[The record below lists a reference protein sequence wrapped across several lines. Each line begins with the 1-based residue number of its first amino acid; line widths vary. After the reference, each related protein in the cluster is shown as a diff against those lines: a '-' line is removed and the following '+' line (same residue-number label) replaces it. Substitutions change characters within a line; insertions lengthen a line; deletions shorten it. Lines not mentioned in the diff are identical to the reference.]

1 MRYKLTNK
9 IRSNLQT
16 GDVMVDFLM
25 NIELHQNS
33 TYQQQIREKLVELI
47 EQDTFG
53 DKALPSGRK
62 MAQLLKVSRNT
73 VVLVYE
79 SLVDE
84 GYLVARKRSGFF
96 VHPDLLV
103 VQHLPNSVQLPEQD
117 APRTAQQPN
126 WSKRLQK
133 HPSQLSTLD
142 KDENWLKYPYPFIY
156 GHIDVNEFPLYQWRE
171 CSRIAES
178 KGKLHEWVEGFIDMD
193 DPQLVSQIR
202 QQILSKRGISARPE
216 EVLITLGTQ
225 NSLFLL
231 TSLLADKTVTFGVEN
246 PGYAN
251 LRHVISLCDSPVKP
265 LALDNEGVK
274 VGQQLEGCD
283 YVCVTPSHQYPTTV
297 TMSIER
303 RKALLKQAS
312 QDDFIVI
319 EDDYESE
326 VNFISEPLP
335 ALKSFDQD
343 GRVIYTGSLSK
354 SLTPGIRIGYLVAD
368 SSLIKELRTLRTLHY
383 RHPPSNNQRIIALFI
398 SQGYYDS
405 HVRRMRRTYEK
416 KWLQMQQGIE
426 QHLTGCE
433 IHSTAGSF
441 CFWIGLPIGIS
452 SHALREKAAQ
462 QGILIESGDTLFMQQ
477 DAPKN
482 YIRLGF
488 SAINIDKILAG
499 LNILGGLIK
508 QLNQL
513 TPSSIEPLKKRI
525 G

>member
-1 MRYKLTNK
+1 
-9 IRSNLQT
+9 
-16 GDVMVDFLM
+16 MVDFLM

-96 VHPDLLV
+96 VHPDLLM
-103 VQHLPNSVQLPEQD
+103 VQRLTNSVQTTSEGVLRT
-117 APRTAQQPN
+117 PRQPN
-126 WSKRLQK
+126 WSNRILKQ
-133 HPSQLSTLD
+133 PSRMSSLN
-142 KDENWLKYPYPFIY
+142 KDENWLQYPYPFIY
-156 GHIDVNEFPLYQWRE
+156 GHIDVSEFPLYQWRE

-178 KGKLHEWVEGFIDMD
+178 RGKLHEWVEGFIDID
-193 DPQLVSQIR
+193 DPQLVAQIR
-202 QQILSKRGISARPE
+202 QQILSKRGISAKPE
-216 EVLITLGTQ
+216 EILITLGTQ

-251 LRHVISLCDSPVKP
+251 FRHIISLCGGKMKP
-265 LALDNEGVK
+265 LELDNVGLK
-274 VGQQLEGCD
+274 VGKQLKGCD
-283 YVCVTPSHQYPTTV
+283 YVFTTPSHQYPTTV

-303 RKALLKQAS
+303 RKALLEQACK
-312 QDDFIVI
+312 DDFIIV

-326 VNFISEPLP
+326 VNFIQEPLP

-343 GRVIYTGSLSK
+343 GRVIYVGSLSK
-354 SLTPGIRIGYLVAD
+354 SLTPGIRIGYLVAE
-368 SSLIKELRTLRTLHY
+368 SSLVTELRKLRALQY
-383 RHPPSNNQRIIALFI
+383 RHPPSNNQRITALFI

-416 KWLQMQQGIE
+416 KWLLMQEGIN
-426 QHLTGCE
+426 QYLSTCKV
-433 IHSTAGSF
+433 HSTPGSF
-441 CFWIGLPIGIS
+441 CFWIALPQGIS
-452 SHALREKAAQ
+452 SQMLKDKAALH
-462 QGILIESGDTLFMQQ
+462 GLLIESGDTLFMQQ

-488 SAINIDKILAG
+488 SAINTEKILDG
-499 LNILGGLIK
+499 LAILGGIIDQAPSLI
-508 QLNQL
+508 
-513 TPSSIEPLKKRI
+513 SSHIKPLKKRMA
-525 G
+525 

>member
-1 MRYKLTNK
+1 
-9 IRSNLQT
+9 
-16 GDVMVDFLM
+16 MVDFLI

-96 VHPDLLV
+96 VHPELLL
-103 VQHLPNSVQLPEQD
+103 VQHLTNSVQVNPKD
-117 APRTAQQPN
+117 VIHSSRQPN
-126 WSKRLQK
+126 WSKRMQRL
-133 HPSQLSTLD
+133 PSQLSSLD

-156 GHIDVNEFPLYQWRE
+156 GHIDVAEFPLYQWRE

-178 KGKLHEWVEGFIDMD
+178 KGKLHEWVEGFINID

-202 QQILSKRGISARPE
+202 QQILSKRGITAKPE
-216 EVLITLGTQ
+216 EILITLGTQ

-231 TSLLADKTVTFGVEN
+231 TSLLADKSVVFGVED

-251 LRHVISLCDSPVKP
+251 LRHIISMGGSQVKG
-265 LALDNEGVK
+265 LEVDNAGLK
-274 VGQQLEGCD
+274 IGKQLKGCD
-283 YVCVTPSHQYPTTV
+283 YIFTTPSHQYPTTV
-297 TMSIER
+297 TMSIDR
-303 RKALLKQAS
+303 RKSLLEQAHK
-312 QDDFIVI
+312 DDFIII

-326 VNFISEPLP
+326 VNFIEEPLP
-335 ALKSFDQD
+335 ALKSFDPD
-343 GRVIYTGSLSK
+343 GRVIYVGSLSK
-354 SLTPGIRIGYLVAD
+354 SLTPGIRIGYMVAD
-368 SSLIKELRTLRTLHY
+368 SCLIDELRKLRALQY
-383 RHPPSNNQRIIALFI
+383 RHPPSNNQRIAALFI

-416 KWLQMQQGIE
+416 KWLLMQEGVE
-426 QHLTGCE
+426 KYLHGCK
-433 IHSTAGSF
+433 IHSTLGSF
-441 CFWIGLPIGIS
+441 CFWIGLPPSLS
-452 SHALREKAAQ
+452 SQYLREKAAE
-462 QGILIESGDTLFMQQ
+462 QGLLIESGDSLFMEK

-488 SAINIDKILAG
+488 SAINMNKILEG
-499 LNILGGLIK
+499 LSELGQLINTLAKETKNSIPAYNK
-508 QLNQL
+508 QLN
-513 TPSSIEPLKKRI
+513 
-525 G
+525 

>member
-1 MRYKLTNK
+1 MA
-9 IRSNLQT
+9 
-16 GDVMVDFLM
+16 DFLI

-33 TYQQQIREKLVELI
+33 TYQQQIREKLVQLI
-47 EQDTFG
+47 TQDTFG
-53 DKALPSGRK
+53 DKPLPSGRK
-62 MAQLLKVSRNT
+62 MAELLGVSRNT

-84 GYLVARKRSGFF
+84 GYLVARERCGFF
-96 VHPDLLV
+96 VDPDLSME
-103 VQHLPNSVQLPEQD
+103 QLPKTVQLNPKKIS
-117 APRTAQQPN
+117 RQPN
-126 WSKRLQK
+126 WCERLQK
-133 HPSQLSTLD
+133 KPSKLSTLN
-142 KDENWLKYPYPFIY
+142 KDENWIKYPYPFIY

-202 QQILSKRGISARPE
+202 QQILSKRGISAKTD

-231 TSLLADKTVTFGVEN
+231 TSLLADKSVTFGVEN

-251 LRHVISLCDSPVKP
+251 LRHVISLCDSPVK
-265 LALDNEGVK
+265 ALKIDHQGLQ
-274 VGQQLEGCD
+274 VGEQLKNCD

-297 TMSIER
+297 TMTIER
-303 RKALLKQAS
+303 RKALLEQACK
-312 QDDFIVI
+312 DDFIVI

-326 VNFISEPLP
+326 VNFIEKPLP

-354 SLTPGIRIGYLVAD
+354 SLSPGIRIGYLVAD
-368 SSLIKELRTLRTLHY
+368 SSLIAELRKLRALHY
-383 RHPPSNNQRIIALFI
+383 RHPPSNNQRITALFL

-405 HVRRMRRTYEK
+405 HIRRMRQSYEK
-416 KWLQMQQGIE
+416 KWLLMQQGME
-426 QHLTGCE
+426 RHLSDCQ

-441 CFWIGLPIGIS
+441 CFWIGLPAGIN
-452 SHALREKAAQ
+452 SHSLVDIAAEH
-462 QGILIESGDTLFMQQ
+462 GILVESGDSLFMQKN
-477 DAPKN
+477 APEN

-488 SAINIDKILAG
+488 SAISSDKILPG
-499 LNILGGLIK
+499 LAILGELINTLMNK
-508 QLNQL
+508 
-513 TPSSIEPLKKRI
+513 
-525 G
+525 

>member
-1 MRYKLTNK
+1 
-9 IRSNLQT
+9 
-16 GDVMVDFLM
+16 MVDFLM

-47 EQDTFG
+47 EQDSFG
-53 DKALPSGRK
+53 VNALPSGRK

-96 VHPDLLV
+96 VHPDLLM
-103 VQHLPNSVQLPEQD
+103 VQRLSNSVQTTNNN
-117 APRTAQQPN
+117 ASITSQQPD

-133 HPSQLSTLD
+133 QPSRLSTLN

-156 GHIDVNEFPLYQWRE
+156 GHIDVNDFPLYQWRE

-178 KGKLHEWVEGFIDMD
+178 KGKLHEWVEGFMDMD

-202 QQILSKRGISARPE
+202 QQILSKRGISAQTD

-231 TSLLADKTVTFGVEN
+231 TSLLADKSVTFGVEN

-251 LRHVISLCDSPVKP
+251 LRHVISLCESPVKA
-265 LALDNEGVK
+265 LAVDHQGVQ
-274 VGQQLEGCD
+274 VGEQLKGCD

-297 TMSIER
+297 TMTIER
-303 RKALLKQAS
+303 RKALLEQAS
-312 QDDFIVI
+312 KDDFVVI

-326 VNFISEPLP
+326 VNFIEKPLP

-368 SSLIKELRTLRTLHY
+368 SALITELRKLRTLHY
-383 RHPPSNNQRIIALFI
+383 RHPPSNNQRITALFL

-405 HVRRMRRTYEK
+405 HVRRMRQSYEK
-416 KWLQMQQGIE
+416 KWLLMQQGIE
-426 QHLTGCE
+426 RYLVDCE

-441 CFWIGLPIGIS
+441 CFWIGLPEGIS
-452 SHALREKAAQ
+452 SHSLVETAAGH
-462 QGILIESGDTLFMQQ
+462 GILVESGDSLFMQ
-477 DAPKN
+477 DNAPEN

-488 SAINIDKILAG
+488 SAINSD
-499 LNILGGLIK
+499 NILPGLAILGELIK
-508 QLNQL
+508 ACAALHKE
-513 TPSSIEPLKKRI
+513 II
-525 G
+525 C

>member
-1 MRYKLTNK
+1 
-9 IRSNLQT
+9 
-16 GDVMVDFLM
+16 MVDFLINM
-25 NIELHQNS
+25 ELHQNS

-47 EQDTFG
+47 EQDAFG
-53 DKALPSGRK
+53 TKALPSGRK

-96 VHPDLLV
+96 VHPDLLM
-103 VQHLPNSVQLPEQD
+103 VQRIPNSVQPSTPD
-117 APRTAQQPN
+117 TARTNRQPN
-126 WSKRLQK
+126 WSTRLQK
-133 HPSQLSTLD
+133 QPSQLSSLN

-178 KGKLHEWVEGFIDMD
+178 KGKLHEWVEGFIDID

-202 QQILSKRGISARPE
+202 QQILSKRGISAKPE
-216 EVLITLGTQ
+216 EILITLGTQ

-231 TSLLADKTVTFGVEN
+231 TSLLAGKDITFGVEN

-251 LRHVISLCDSPVKP
+251 LRHVISLCDSPVSP
-265 LALDNEGVK
+265 LEVDNEGVQI
-274 VGQQLEGCD
+274 GEQLSHCD

-297 TMSIER
+297 TMTIER
-303 RKALLKQAS
+303 RKALLEQACK
-312 QDDFIVI
+312 DDFIVI

-326 VNFISEPLP
+326 VNFIAEPLP

-343 GRVIYTGSLSK
+343 GRVVYVGSLSK

-368 SSLIKELRTLRTLHY
+368 SSLVAELRQLRILHY
-383 RHPPSNNQRIIALFI
+383 RHPPSNNQRIAALFI

-426 QHLTGCE
+426 QHLSDCE
-433 IHSTAGSF
+433 VHSTAGSF
-441 CFWIGLPIGIS
+441 CFWIGLPAGIT
-452 SHALREKAAQ
+452 SHQLRKEAAQ
-462 QGILIESGDTLFMQQ
+462 EGILIESGDTLFMQK
-477 DAPKN
+477 DGPKN

-488 SAINIDKILAG
+488 SAINIDKILEG
-499 LNILGGLIK
+499 LAILGGLVK
-508 QLNQL
+508 QL
-513 TPSSIEPLKKRI
+513 KKS
-525 G
+525 

>member
-1 MRYKLTNK
+1 
-9 IRSNLQT
+9 
-16 GDVMVDFLM
+16 MVDFLI

-33 TYQQQIREKLVELI
+33 TYQQQIREKLVQLI
-47 EQDTFG
+47 TQDTFG
-53 DKALPSGRK
+53 DKPLPSGRK
-62 MAQLLKVSRNT
+62 MAELLGVSRNT

-84 GYLVARKRSGFF
+84 GYIVARERCGFF
-96 VHPDLLV
+96 VDPDLSME
-103 VQHLPNSVQLPEQD
+103 QLPNKVQLNPKKIS
-117 APRTAQQPN
+117 RQPN
-126 WSKRLQK
+126 WCERLQK
-133 HPSQLSTLD
+133 KPSKLSTLN
-142 KDENWLKYPYPFIY
+142 KDENWIKYPYPFIY
-156 GHIDVNEFPLYQWRE
+156 GHIDVNDFPLYQWRE

-202 QQILSKRGISARPE
+202 QQILSKRGISAKTD

-231 TSLLADKTVTFGVEN
+231 TSLLADKSVTFGVEN

-265 LALDNEGVK
+265 LKIDHQGVQ
-274 VGQQLEGCD
+274 VGEQLKECD

-297 TMSIER
+297 TMTIER
-303 RKALLKQAS
+303 RKALLEQACK
-312 QDDFIVI
+312 DDFIVI

-326 VNFISEPLP
+326 VNFIEKPLP

-368 SSLIKELRTLRTLHY
+368 SSLITELRKLRTLHY
-383 RHPPSNNQRIIALFI
+383 RHPPSNNQRITALFL

-405 HVRRMRRTYEK
+405 HIRRMRQSYEK
-416 KWLQMQQGIE
+416 KWLLMQQGIDRY
-426 QHLTGCE
+426 LGDCE
-433 IHSTAGSF
+433 LHSTAGSF
-441 CFWIGLPIGIS
+441 CFWIGLPAGIS
-452 SHALREKAAQ
+452 SHLLVDIAAEH
-462 QGILIESGDTLFMQQ
+462 GILVESGDSLFMQEN
-477 DAPKN
+477 APEN

-488 SAINIDKILAG
+488 SAISSDKILPG
-499 LNILGGLIK
+499 LAILGELI
-508 QLNQL
+508 N
-513 TPSSIEPLKKRI
+513 TLKNK
-525 G
+525 

>member
-1 MRYKLTNK
+1 
-9 IRSNLQT
+9 
-16 GDVMVDFLM
+16 MVDFLINM
-25 NIELHQNS
+25 ELHQNS
-33 TYQQQIREKLVELI
+33 TYQQQIREKLVALI

-96 VHPDLLV
+96 VHPDLLMA
-103 VQHLPNSVQLPEQD
+103 QRIPNSVQAPPSD
-117 APRTAQQPN
+117 AVRSNRQPT
-126 WSKRLQK
+126 WSTRLQK
-133 HPSQLSTLD
+133 QPSQLSTLD

-193 DPQLVSQIR
+193 DPQLISQIR
-202 QQILSKRGISARPE
+202 QQILSKRGISAKPE
-216 EVLITLGTQ
+216 EILITLGTQ

-231 TSLLADKTVTFGVEN
+231 TSLLAGKEVTFGVEN
-246 PGYAN
+246 PGYPN
-251 LRHVISLCDSPVKP
+251 LRHVISLCDSPI
-265 LALDNEGVK
+265 LSLDIDKEGVK
-274 VGQQLEGCD
+274 VGEQLTDCD
-283 YVCVTPSHQYPTTV
+283 YVFVTPSHQHPTTV
-297 TMSIER
+297 TMTIER
-303 RKALLKQAS
+303 RKALLEQAYK
-312 QDDFIVI
+312 DDFIVI

-326 VNFISEPLP
+326 VNFIAEPLP

-343 GRVIYTGSLSK
+343 GRVIYVGSLSK

-368 SSLIKELRTLRTLHY
+368 SSLVTELRKLRALHY
-383 RHPPSNNQRIIALFI
+383 RHPPSNNQRITALFI

-405 HVRRMRRTYEK
+405 HVRRMRRTYEN

-426 QHLTGCE
+426 LHLSDCE

-441 CFWIGLPIGIS
+441 CFWIGLPANIT
-452 SHALREKAAQ
+452 SHKLRKEAAQ
-462 QGILIESGDTLFMQQ
+462 KGILIESGDTLFMQE
-477 DAPKN
+477 DGPKN

-488 SAINIDKILAG
+488 SAINIDKILEG
-499 LNILGGLIK
+499 LAILGKLV
-508 QLNQL
+508 NQL
-513 TPSSIEPLKKRI
+513 K
-525 G
+525 

>member
-1 MRYKLTNK
+1 
-9 IRSNLQT
+9 
-16 GDVMVDFLM
+16 MVDFLM

-47 EQDTFG
+47 EQDAFG

-84 GYLVARKRSGFF
+84 GFLIARKRSGFF
-96 VHPDLLV
+96 VHPDLLM
-103 VQHLPNSVQLPEQD
+103 VQRLPNSVQKDHLAE
-117 APRTAQQPN
+117 TLNLNQPN

-133 HPSQLSTLD
+133 HPSQLSTLN
-142 KDENWLKYPYPFIY
+142 KDENWSKYPYPFIY
-156 GHIDVNEFPLYQWRE
+156 GHIDVSEFPLYQWRE

-178 KGKLHEWVEGFIDMD
+178 KGKLHEWVEGYIDMD

-202 QQILSKRGISARPE
+202 QQILSKRGISADSDE
-216 EVLITLGTQ
+216 ILITLGTQ

-231 TSLLADKTVTFGVEN
+231 TSLLADKSVTFGVEN

-251 LRHVISLCDSPVKP
+251 LRHVISLCDSPMK
-265 LALDNEGVK
+265 ALEVDHQGLK
-274 VGQQLEGCD
+274 VGEQLNDCD
-283 YVCVTPSHQYPTTV
+283 YVCVTPSHQYPSTV

-303 RKALLKQAS
+303 RKALLEQAS
-312 QDDFIVI
+312 KDDFIVI

-326 VNFISEPLP
+326 VNFIEKPLP
-335 ALKSFDQD
+335 ALKSYDQD

-354 SLTPGIRIGYLVAD
+354 SLTPGIRIGYMVAD
-368 SSLIKELRTLRTLHY
+368 RSLITELRTLRTLHY
-383 RHPPSNNQRIIALFI
+383 RHPPSNNQRITALFI

-426 QHLTGCE
+426 QYLLNCE
-433 IHSTAGSF
+433 IHSTPGSF
-441 CFWIGLPIGIS
+441 CFWIGLPKTIT
-452 SHALREKAAQ
+452 SHKLREVAAQ

-488 SAINIDKILAG
+488 SAINIDKILQG
-499 LNILGGLIK
+499 LAILGGLIA
-508 QLNQL
+508 QLERKALNDK
-513 TPSSIEPLKKRI
+513 TA
-525 G
+525 

>member
-1 MRYKLTNK
+1 
-9 IRSNLQT
+9 
-16 GDVMVDFLM
+16 MVDFLM

-47 EQDTFG
+47 EQDAFG

-84 GYLVARKRSGFF
+84 GFLVARKRSGFF
-96 VHPDLLV
+96 VHPDLLM
-103 VQHLPNSVQLPEQD
+103 VQRLPNSVQKNNLVETPNLN
-117 APRTAQQPN
+117 QPN

-133 HPSQLSTLD
+133 YPSQLSTLN
-142 KDENWLKYPYPFIY
+142 KDENWIKYPYPFIY
-156 GHIDVNEFPLYQWRE
+156 GHIDVSEFPLYQWRE

-178 KGKLHEWVEGFIDMD
+178 KGKLHEWVEGYIDMD

-202 QQILSKRGISARPE
+202 QQILSKRGISANPDE
-216 EVLITLGTQ
+216 ILITLGTQ

-231 TSLLADKTVTFGVEN
+231 TSLLADKSVTFGVEN

-251 LRHVISLCDSPVKP
+251 LRHVISLCDSPVK
-265 LALDNEGVK
+265 ALEVDHQGLK
-274 VGQQLEGCD
+274 VGEQLNNCD

-297 TMSIER
+297 TMTIER
-303 RKALLKQAS
+303 RKALLEQAS
-312 QDDFIVI
+312 KDDFIVI

-326 VNFISEPLP
+326 VNFIEKPLP

-354 SLTPGIRIGYLVAD
+354 SLTPGIRIGYMVAD
-368 SSLIKELRTLRTLHY
+368 SSLITELRTLRTLHY
-383 RHPPSNNQRIIALFI
+383 RHPPSNNQRITALFI

-426 QHLTGCE
+426 QYLLNCE
-433 IHSTAGSF
+433 IHSTPGSF
-441 CFWIGLPIGIS
+441 CFWIGLPKTIT
-452 SHALREKAAQ
+452 SHKLREAAAQ

-488 SAINIDKILAG
+488 SAINIDKILQG
-499 LNILGGLIK
+499 LAILGALIA
-508 QLNQL
+508 QLERKALNNK
-513 TPSSIEPLKKRI
+513 SA
-525 G
+525 

>member
-1 MRYKLTNK
+1 
-9 IRSNLQT
+9 
-16 GDVMVDFLM
+16 MVDFLM

-47 EQDTFG
+47 EQDAFG
-53 DKALPSGRK
+53 GKALPSGRK

-84 GYLVARKRSGFF
+84 GFLVARKRSGFF
-96 VHPDLLV
+96 VHPDLLT
-103 VQHLPNSVQLPEQD
+103 VQRLPNSVQPTKVADSQNNN
-117 APRTAQQPN
+117 QPN
-126 WSKRLQK
+126 WSQRLQK
-133 HPSQLSTLD
+133 KPSQLSTLN

-178 KGKLHEWVEGFIDMD
+178 KGKLHEWVEGFIDID

-202 QQILSKRGISARPE
+202 QQILSKRGISAKPE
-216 EVLITLGTQ
+216 EILITLGTQ

-231 TSLLADKTVTFGVEN
+231 TSLLAGKDITFGVEN

-251 LRHVISLCDSPVKP
+251 LRHVISLCDSPVSP
-265 LALDNEGVK
+265 LEIDHEGVQI
-274 VGQQLEGCD
+274 GQQLSHCD

-303 RKALLKQAS
+303 RKALLEQAS
-312 QDDFIVI
+312 KDDFIVI

-326 VNFISEPLP
+326 VNFIAEPLP

-343 GRVIYTGSLSK
+343 GRVVYVGSLSK

-368 SSLIKELRTLRTLHY
+368 SSLVAELRKLRILHY
-383 RHPPSNNQRIIALFI
+383 RHPPSNNQRIAALFI

-426 QHLTGCE
+426 LHLSDCE

-441 CFWIGLPIGIS
+441 CFWIGLPAGIT
-452 SHALREKAAQ
+452 SHQLRTEAAQ
-462 QGILIESGDTLFMQQ
+462 KGILIESGDTLFMQE
-477 DAPKN
+477 DGPKN

-488 SAINIDKILAG
+488 SAINIDKILEG
-499 LNILGGLIK
+499 LAILGKLV
-508 QLNQL
+508 NQL
-513 TPSSIEPLKKRI
+513 K
-525 G
+525 

>member
-1 MRYKLTNK
+1 
-9 IRSNLQT
+9 
-16 GDVMVDFLM
+16 MVDFLM

-96 VHPDLLV
+96 VHPDLLM
-103 VQHLPNSVQLPEQD
+103 VQRLTNSVQVTAEG
-117 APRTAQQPN
+117 APRTNRQPN
-126 WSKRLQK
+126 WSTRILTQ
-133 HPSQLSTLD
+133 PSQLSTLN
-142 KDENWLKYPYPFIY
+142 KDENWQQYPYPFIY
-156 GHIDVNEFPLYQWRE
+156 GNIDVSEFPLYQWRE

-178 KGKLHEWVEGFIDMD
+178 KGKLHEWVEGFINID

-202 QQILSKRGISARPE
+202 QQILSKRGISAKPE
-216 EVLITLGTQ
+216 EILITLGTQ

-231 TSLLADKTVTFGVEN
+231 TSLLADDTVTFGVEN
-246 PGYAN
+246 PGYASF
-251 LRHVISLCDSPVKP
+251 RHIISLCDGKIKS
-265 LALDNEGVK
+265 LELDNAGLK
-274 VGQQLEGCD
+274 VGKQLKGCD
-283 YVCVTPSHQYPTTV
+283 YVFTTPSHQYPTTV
-297 TMSIER
+297 TMNIER
-303 RKALLKQAS
+303 RKALLEQAYK
-312 QDDFIVI
+312 DDFIVI

-326 VNFISEPLP
+326 VNFIQEPLP

-343 GRVIYTGSLSK
+343 GRVIYVGSLSK

-368 SSLIKELRTLRTLHY
+368 SSLVKELRKLRALHY
-383 RHPPSNNQRIIALFI
+383 RHPPSNNQRITALFI

-405 HVRRMRRTYEK
+405 HVRRMRRIYEK
-416 KWLQMQQGIE
+416 KWLLMQQGIK
-426 QHLTGCE
+426 QYLSTCKV
-433 IHSTAGSF
+433 HSTPGSF
-441 CFWIGLPIGIS
+441 CFWIALPLGITS
-452 SHALREKAAQ
+452 KMLRDKAAQ
-462 QGILIESGDTLFMQQ
+462 HGILIESGDTLFMQK

-488 SAINIDKILAG
+488 SAINTEKILEG
-499 LNILGGLIK
+499 LAILGGLID
-508 QLNQL
+508 Q
-513 TPSSIEPLKKRI
+513 TPLVTSSHIESLKKRMA
-525 G
+525 

>member
-1 MRYKLTNK
+1 
-9 IRSNLQT
+9 
-16 GDVMVDFLM
+16 MVDFLM

-47 EQDTFG
+47 EQDAFG

-84 GYLVARKRSGFF
+84 GFLIARKRSGFF
-96 VHPDLLV
+96 VHPDLLM
-103 VQHLPNSVQLPEQD
+103 VQRLPNSVQKNYLAETPNLN
-117 APRTAQQPN
+117 QPN

-133 HPSQLSTLD
+133 HPSQLSTLN
-142 KDENWLKYPYPFIY
+142 KDENWSKYPYPFIY
-156 GHIDVNEFPLYQWRE
+156 GHIDVSEFPLYQWRE

-178 KGKLHEWVEGFIDMD
+178 KGKLHEWVEGYIDMD

-202 QQILSKRGISARPE
+202 QQILSKRGISADPDE
-216 EVLITLGTQ
+216 ILITLGTQ

-231 TSLLADKTVTFGVEN
+231 TSLLADKSVTFGVEN

-251 LRHVISLCDSPVKP
+251 LRHVISLCDSPMK
-265 LALDNEGVK
+265 ALEVDQQGLK
-274 VGQQLEGCD
+274 VGEQLNDCD
-283 YVCVTPSHQYPTTV
+283 YVCVTPSHQYPSTV

-303 RKALLKQAS
+303 RKALLEQAS
-312 QDDFIVI
+312 KDDFIVI

-326 VNFISEPLP
+326 VNFIEKPLP
-335 ALKSFDQD
+335 ALKSYDQD

-354 SLTPGIRIGYLVAD
+354 SLTPGIRIGYMVAD
-368 SSLIKELRTLRTLHY
+368 RSLITELRTLRTLHY
-383 RHPPSNNQRIIALFI
+383 RHPPSNNQRITALFI

-426 QHLTGCE
+426 QYLLNCE
-433 IHSTAGSF
+433 IHSTPGSF
-441 CFWIGLPIGIS
+441 CFWIGLPKTIT
-452 SHALREKAAQ
+452 SHKLREVAAQ

-488 SAINIDKILAG
+488 SAINIDKILQG
-499 LNILGGLIK
+499 LAILGGLIA
-508 QLNQL
+508 QLERKALNDK
-513 TPSSIEPLKKRI
+513 TA
-525 G
+525 

>member
-1 MRYKLTNK
+1 
-9 IRSNLQT
+9 
-16 GDVMVDFLM
+16 MVDFLM

-47 EQDTFG
+47 EQDAFG

-84 GYLVARKRSGFF
+84 GFLIARKRSGFF
-96 VHPDLLV
+96 VHPDLLM
-103 VQHLPNSVQLPEQD
+103 VQRLPNSVQKNHLAETPNLN
-117 APRTAQQPN
+117 QPN

-133 HPSQLSTLD
+133 HPSQLSTLN
-142 KDENWLKYPYPFIY
+142 KDENWSKYPYPFIY
-156 GHIDVNEFPLYQWRE
+156 GHIDVSEFPLYQWRE

-178 KGKLHEWVEGFIDMD
+178 KGKLHEWVEGYIDMD

-202 QQILSKRGISARPE
+202 QQILSKRGISADPDE
-216 EVLITLGTQ
+216 ILITLGTQ

-231 TSLLADKTVTFGVEN
+231 TSLLADKSVTFGVEN

-251 LRHVISLCDSPVKP
+251 LRHVISLCDSPMK
-265 LALDNEGVK
+265 ALEVDHQGLK
-274 VGQQLEGCD
+274 VGEQLNDCD

-303 RKALLKQAS
+303 RKALLEQAS
-312 QDDFIVI
+312 KDDFIVI

-326 VNFISEPLP
+326 VNFIEKPLP
-335 ALKSFDQD
+335 ALKSYDQD

-354 SLTPGIRIGYLVAD
+354 SLTPGIRIGYMVAD
-368 SSLIKELRTLRTLHY
+368 RSLITELRTLRTLHY
-383 RHPPSNNQRIIALFI
+383 RHPPSNNQRITALFI

-426 QHLTGCE
+426 QYLLNCE
-433 IHSTAGSF
+433 IHSTPGSF
-441 CFWIGLPIGIS
+441 CFWIGLPKTIT
-452 SHALREKAAQ
+452 SHKLREVAAQ

-488 SAINIDKILAG
+488 SAINIDKILQG
-499 LNILGGLIK
+499 LAILGGLIA
-508 QLNQL
+508 QLERKALNDK
-513 TPSSIEPLKKRI
+513 TA
-525 G
+525 

>member
-1 MRYKLTNK
+1 
-9 IRSNLQT
+9 
-16 GDVMVDFLM
+16 MVDFLM

-53 DKALPSGRK
+53 DKPLPSGRK
-62 MAQLLKVSRNT
+62 MAELLGVSRNT

-79 SLVDE
+79 SMVDE
-84 GYLVARKRSGFF
+84 GYLVARERCGFF
-96 VHPDLLV
+96 VHSDLLM
-103 VQHLPNSVQLPEQD
+103 VQRISNSVQTTTKD
-117 APRTAQQPN
+117 APRPSHQPN

-133 HPSQLSTLD
+133 QPSQLSTLN
-142 KDENWLKYPYPFIY
+142 KDENWLNYPYPFIY
-156 GHIDVNEFPLYQWRE
+156 GQIDVNDFPLYQWRE

-193 DPQLVSQIR
+193 DPQLVAQIR
-202 QQILSKRGISARPE
+202 QQILSKRGISAKTD

-231 TSLLADKTVTFGVEN
+231 TSLLADKSVTFGVEN

-251 LRHVISLCDSPVKP
+251 LRHVIALCDSPLK
-265 LALDNEGVK
+265 ALDIDHQGVQ
-274 VGQQLEGCD
+274 VGEQLKDCD

-297 TMSIER
+297 TMTIER
-303 RKALLKQAS
+303 RKALLEQAS
-312 QDDFIVI
+312 KDDFIVI

-326 VNFISEPLP
+326 VNFIEKPLP

-368 SSLIKELRTLRTLHY
+368 SSLITELRKLRALHY
-383 RHPPSNNQRIIALFI
+383 RHPPSNNQRITALFL

-405 HVRRMRRTYEK
+405 HVRRMRQSYEK
-416 KWLQMQQGIE
+416 KWLLMQQGIE
-426 QHLTGCE
+426 RYLGDCE

-441 CFWIGLPIGIS
+441 CFWIGLPEAIS
-452 SHALREKAAQ
+452 SHLLVDSAAAH
-462 QGILIESGDTLFMQQ
+462 GILVESGDSLFMQK
-477 DAPKN
+477 DAPEN

-488 SAINIDKILAG
+488 SAINSDKIIPGLA
-499 LNILGGLIK
+499 ILGGLINE
-508 QLNQL
+508 LRPV
-513 TPSSIEPLKKRI
+513 T
-525 G
+525 

>member
-1 MRYKLTNK
+1 
-9 IRSNLQT
+9 
-16 GDVMVDFLM
+16 MVDFLM

-47 EQDTFG
+47 EQDAFG
-53 DKALPSGRK
+53 GKALPSGRK

-84 GYLVARKRSGFF
+84 GFLVARKRSGFF
-96 VHPDLLV
+96 VHPDLLT
-103 VQHLPNSVQLPEQD
+103 VQRLPNSVQTTKVTDSQND
-117 APRTAQQPN
+117 NQPN
-126 WSKRLQK
+126 WSQRLQIK
-133 HPSQLSTLD
+133 PSQLSTLN

-178 KGKLHEWVEGFIDMD
+178 KGKLHEWVEGFIDID

-202 QQILSKRGISARPE
+202 QQILSKRGISAKPE
-216 EVLITLGTQ
+216 EILITLGTQ

-231 TSLLADKTVTFGVEN
+231 TSLLAGKDITFGVEN

-251 LRHVISLCDSPVKP
+251 LRHVISLCDSPISP
-265 LALDNEGVK
+265 LEIDHEGVQI
-274 VGQQLEGCD
+274 GQQLNKCD
-283 YVCVTPSHQYPTTV
+283 YVCVTPSHQHPTTV
-297 TMSIER
+297 TMTIER
-303 RKALLKQAS
+303 RKALLEQAS
-312 QDDFIVI
+312 KDDFIVI

-326 VNFISEPLP
+326 VNFIAEPLP

-343 GRVIYTGSLSK
+343 GRVVYVGSLSK

-368 SSLIKELRTLRTLHY
+368 SSLVAELRKLRILHY
-383 RHPPSNNQRIIALFI
+383 RHPPSNNQRIAALFI

-426 QHLTGCE
+426 LHLSDCE

-441 CFWIGLPIGIS
+441 CFWIGLPAGIT
-452 SHALREKAAQ
+452 SHQLRKEAAQ
-462 QGILIESGDTLFMQQ
+462 KGILIESGDTLFMQE
-477 DAPKN
+477 DGPKN

-488 SAINIDKILAG
+488 SAINIDKILEG
-499 LNILGGLIK
+499 LAILGGLV
-508 QLNQL
+508 NQL
-513 TPSSIEPLKKRI
+513 KKS
-525 G
+525 

>member
-1 MRYKLTNK
+1 
-9 IRSNLQT
+9 
-16 GDVMVDFLM
+16 MVDFLI

-53 DKALPSGRK
+53 DKPLPSGRK

-96 VHPDLLV
+96 VHPDLLL
-103 VQHLPNSVQLPEQD
+103 VQQLTNSVQVNSQD
-117 APRTAQQPN
+117 VIRSSRQPD
-126 WSKRLQK
+126 WSQRMQK
-133 HPSQLSTLD
+133 LPSQLSSLN

-156 GHIDVNEFPLYQWRE
+156 GHIDVTEFPLYQWRE

-178 KGKLHEWVEGFIDMD
+178 KGKLHEWVEGFIDID

-202 QQILSKRGISARPE
+202 QQILSKRGISAKPE

-231 TSLLADKTVTFGVEN
+231 TSLLADKSVTFGVEN

-251 LRHVISLCDSPVKP
+251 FRHIISMCNSPVLP
-265 LALDNEGVK
+265 LEVDNAGLK
-274 VGQQLEGCD
+274 VGKQLKGCD
-283 YVCVTPSHQYPTTV
+283 YVFTTPSHQYPTTV
-297 TMSIER
+297 TMNLER
-303 RKALLKQAS
+303 RKALLEQACK
-312 QDDFIVI
+312 DDFIVI

-326 VNFISEPLP
+326 VNFIEEPLP

-343 GRVIYTGSLSK
+343 GRVIYVGSLSK

-368 SSLIKELRTLRTLHY
+368 STLVTELRKLRALHY
-383 RHPPSNNQRIIALFI
+383 RHPPSNNQRIAALFI

-416 KWLQMQQGIE
+416 KWLLMQQGIE
-426 QHLTGCE
+426 QHLVGCK
-433 IHSTAGSF
+433 IHSTPGSF
-441 CFWIGLPIGIS
+441 CFWIRLPSAITS
-452 SHALREKAAQ
+452 KALRDKAAE
-462 QGILIESGDTLFMQQ
+462 QGLLIESGDTLFMQK

-488 SAINIDKILAG
+488 SAINTDKILDG
-499 LNILGGLIK
+499 LKILGKLIHT
-508 QLNQL
+508 L
-513 TPSSIEPLKKRI
+513 TLSTNSDIPAYREQIS
-525 G
+525 